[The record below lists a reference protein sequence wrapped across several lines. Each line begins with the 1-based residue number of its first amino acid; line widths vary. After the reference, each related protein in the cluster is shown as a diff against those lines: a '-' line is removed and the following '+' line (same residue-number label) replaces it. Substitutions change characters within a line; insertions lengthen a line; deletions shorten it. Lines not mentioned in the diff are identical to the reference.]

1 MFDEVFENSVEKL
14 LFPKLD
20 FYLVWNA
27 KALSSA
33 ALELNFV
40 YWRDPQHSYPHLKS
54 SPCAVSLIPSGS
66 VMLTFIT

>member
-1 MFDEVFENSVEKL
+1 MMFDEVFENSVEKL

-40 YWRDPQHSYPHLKS
+40 Y
-54 SPCAVSLIPSGS
+54 
-66 VMLTFIT
+66 